1 MNTKQFM
8 KTVNYFILSIYRFEN
23 VSVKSKNIFSRRDLA
38 KARFTQNHG
47 FVGVH
52 SGTFWFNW
60 HESHCFTYFLFLI
73 SSNKGHQK

>member
-38 KARFTQNHG
+38 KARFTQDHG

-52 SGTFWFNW
+52 SGTF
-60 HESHCFTYFLFLI
+60 
-73 SSNKGHQK
+73 